1 MEIAW
6 RIDDMGFDQYRFLNF
21 SGRMAKDVT
30 ISSAGSG
37 DRIQIPGPVDF
48 ILGTNSFEQQ
58 LQPGTYSISWQT
70 GRAATEGQHTAVFTV
85 PTDGPGGALLEVD

>member
-1 MEIAW
+1 MAIAW
-6 RIDDMGFDQYRFLNF
+6 RVDGIGFDRYRFLNF

-58 LQPGTYSISWQT
+58 LQPGTYSISWQV
-70 GRAATEGQHTAVFTV
+70 GIAATGVHHSAVFTV
-85 PTDGPGGALLEVD
+85 PTEGSSGALLEVE